1 MRVSF
6 FNLKNL
12 CCMCVYPLVCI
23 VIHTC
28 VCKCMWRPGDT
39 LMLSLQVLLF
49 LRQGLSLSFSSPS
62 SLGCLASNLETAC
75 LCFLST
81 GITKEVLVQSLILW
95 FLGTELRSCNL
106 YYIHFM
112 IELFSQSHLSQKLKT
127 LTKIHF
133 LGGVYYSRIS

>member
-1 MRVSF
+1 
-6 FNLKNL
+6 
-12 CCMCVYPLVCI
+12 MCVCVYHLVCI

-39 LMLSLQVLLF
+39 LMLSLQVLF
-49 LRQGLSLSFSSPS
+49 TFFFFFFWQALSLPFSSPS
-62 SLGCLASNLETAC
+62 SLACPANNLEITC
-75 LCFLST
+75 LCFPNT
-81 GITKEVLVQSLILW
+81 EITREVLVWSFILW
-95 FLGTELRSCNL
+95 VLGTEFRSCNL

-133 LGGVYYSRIS
+133 LGGGILF

>member
-1 MRVSF
+1 MYSYTHMCMQMYVEARGHPHAVTSGAVYLF
-6 FNLKNL
+6 FF
-12 CCMCVYPLVCI
+12 
-23 VIHTC
+23 
-28 VCKCMWRPGDT
+28 
-39 LMLSLQVLLF
+39 LF
-49 LRQGLSLSFSSPS
+49 LRQGLSLSFSSPN

-75 LCFLST
+75 LCFPST
-81 GITKEVLVQSLILW
+81 GITKEVLVRSFILW